1 MTTYLRTVS
10 WKRMCGAIP
19 VLPMCLNSGVV
30 DSDLWDVTLC
40 CLTIVN
46 QSSNSIL
53 SYNFDA
59 VNTIP
64 CRFSFNECCPSL

>member
-40 CLTIVN
+40 CLTSGN
-46 QSSNSIL
+46 N
-53 SYNFDA
+53 
-59 VNTIP
+59 
-64 CRFSFNECCPSL
+64 SFNKCDSVLFDHCEPIIKQHPQL